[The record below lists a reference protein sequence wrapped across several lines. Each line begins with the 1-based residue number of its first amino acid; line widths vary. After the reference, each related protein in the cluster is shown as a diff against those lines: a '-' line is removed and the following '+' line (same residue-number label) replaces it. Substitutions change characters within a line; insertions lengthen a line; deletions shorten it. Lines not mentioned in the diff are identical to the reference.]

1 MLAAAWNA
9 LPEIIELY
17 KRKPDGFKYLQDI
30 NLCCLL
36 LGMKYNNRNIVLS
49 ELIGLRARIVDSLDK
64 KQKGITGNVIDE
76 TKNTV
81 IMETAE
87 GKRSF
92 VKMISRFR
100 FYTPDGS
107 FEVEG
112 KEIDFRPDERI
123 EKAMKYYKRRKE

>member
-1 MLAAAWNA
+1 
-9 LPEIIELY
+9 
-17 KRKPDGFKYLQDI
+17 
-30 NLCCLL
+30 
-36 LGMKYNNRNIVLS
+36 MKYNNRNIVLS